1 MPAHE
6 RTQVRECGTAGQR
19 IRRGKIHVVLAHK
32 RIFAGGFIG
41 RMPAHERTQVRE
53 CGTAGQKTL
62 QIFQGQASPP
72 GFGFHKEKN
81 HEFR

>member
-1 MPAHE
+1 M
-6 RTQVRECGTAGQR
+6 
-19 IRRGKIHVVLAHK
+19 LARK
-32 RIFAGGFIG
+32 QILSGVFIG

-53 CGTAGQKTL
+53 CATAGQKTL